1 MILCNLKKHYQLQVT
16 PHTHFKVAQ
25 DKIYTKPGISKN
37 VTTINQHGNPPKM
50 GLKRR
55 EPIVDNDFNIGPVDR
70 EAAKFLVQS
79 YEDVVV
85 VDIDDHSLKAG
96 KLVRN
101 VSEQFIFGEVI
112 FFHIH
117 VVSKHMRT

>member
-1 MILCNLKKHYQLQVT
+1 
-16 PHTHFKVAQ
+16 VAQ
-25 DKIYTKPGISKN
+25 DKIYAEPGISKN
-37 VTTINQHGNPPKM
+37 DMTMKQHGNPPKM

-55 EPIVDNDFNIGPVDR
+55 EPIIDNDFNIGPVDR

-79 YEDVVV
+79 YEDDVV
-85 VDIDDHSLKAG
+85 VDIDNHSLKVG
-96 KLVRN
+96 ELVGN
-101 VSEQFIFGEVI
+101 VSEQLIFGEVI

>member
-1 MILCNLKKHYQLQVT
+1 MK
-16 PHTHFKVAQ
+16 
-25 DKIYTKPGISKN
+25 
-37 VTTINQHGNPPKM
+37 QHGNPPKM

-55 EPIVDNDFNIGPVDR
+55 EPISNNDFNIGPADR

-96 KLVRN
+96 ELVRI
-101 VSEQFIFGEVI
+101 VSE
-112 FFHIH
+112 
-117 VVSKHMRT
+117 